1 MSRGTHRRGWAAG
14 VVLAVVLAATTTAT
28 ASASADGDRGPLLL
42 TVTVPEDQE
51 EPPGEV
57 DDGKL
62 TNAELRWAVSA
73 QAGSES
79 HLAGQCNFLM
89 AGRPGTDGNTGGG
102 RVWTEADRNLYH
114 GRSGDVRVV
123 RTVVGQGGDSADSGN
138 STDSTERTATF
149 GTRCTSPDG
158 RPVSYDAG
166 RTTGAEVVL
175 TGGTGTREA
184 DGSVRIRWDGTFTV
198 VFYGGLVYWWVAD
211 PELRLDANGNGA
223 LTGTLGGY
231 GTDQQDMTRWEPLPD
246 TRAQLL
252 TFTGRRL
259 DPDSRGGHLVPDYCG
274 ERVDVRGR
282 VPQLRENPPGSCWGA
297 FPQSFVNFHQ
307 LVGEPE
313 FWYSTGTRDEIK
325 TPANVSVSFDAA
337 ESVGSAGPGGG
348 SGGGSSGGSGGGNG
362 TGTSGGGADSGTPPA
377 ADPPTPDQPPAPT
390 PADPGTAGGGSTG
403 SGPTSAPSPDPADS
417 FLPVA
422 AATLD
427 AAGADLIPEGLL
439 PGGATGRRLAVLTTV
454 LLVAA
459 SVAIL
464 GFRQGWLVLPFRRRD
479 T

>member
-1 MSRGTHRRGWAAG
+1 MSRPTPRRRAAAA
-14 VVLAVVLAATTTAT
+14 VAALAALTLLLPTAATSSAATTA
-28 ASASADGDRGPLLL
+28 ADDQGPLLL
-42 TVTVPEDQE
+42 TVTVPEDGTT
-51 EPPGEV
+51 PPGESE
-57 DDGKL
+57 DGKL
-62 TNAELRWAVSA
+62 TDAELRWAVSV

-79 HLAGQCNFLM
+79 HLAGQCNFLV

-102 RVWTEADRNLYH
+102 RIWTDADSDLYH
-114 GRSGDVRVV
+114 GRSGDVRVM
-123 RTVVGQGGDSADSGN
+123 RTVGRGPDAAQ
-138 STDSTERTATF
+138 RTATF

-158 RPVSYDAG
+158 RQVSYAGG

-184 DGSVRIRWDGTFTV
+184 DGSVRIRWKGSFTV
-198 VFYGGLVYWWVAD
+198 VFYGGLVYWWVTD
-211 PELRLDANGNGA
+211 PELRLDAAGNGA

-231 GTDQQDMTRWEPLPD
+231 GTDQQDMTRWEPLPS
-246 TRAQLL
+246 TRASLV

-274 ERVDVRGR
+274 VRVTTGSR
-282 VPQLRENPPGSCWGA
+282 VPQLREDPTGSCWGS
-297 FPQSFVNFHQ
+297 FPQSFVTFHQ

-337 ESVGSAGPGGG
+337 ESVGSADP
-348 SGGGSSGGSGGGNG
+348 GSSGGGTGSGGDDGTGAPPAAAPPATTAPPGSGGNG
-362 TGTSGGGADSGTPPA
+362 TGSG
-377 ADPPTPDQPPAPT
+377 
-390 PADPGTAGGGSTG
+390 AGGVGPGSTPG
-403 SGPTSAPSPDPADS
+403 NSNANGNGTDPDDGAASS

-427 AAGADLIPEGLL
+427 AAGAALVPDGLL

-459 SVAIL
+459 AVAIL

>member
-1 MSRGTHRRGWAAG
+1 MSRTTNRLRWTA
-14 VVLAVVLAATTTAT
+14 AVVLAAVLSGTAATTTTAV
-28 ASASADGDRGPLLL
+28 AAADDDQGPLLL
-42 TVTVPEDQE
+42 TVTVPEDQQ
-51 EPPGEV
+51 EPPGEGE
-57 DDGKL
+57 DGRL
-62 TNAELRWAVSA
+62 TDAELRWAVSV

-79 HLAGQCNFLM
+79 HLAGQCNFLV
-89 AGRPGTDGNTGGG
+89 AGRPGTDGDTGGG
-102 RVWTEADRNLYH
+102 RLWTDADSDLYH

-123 RTVVGQGGDSADSGN
+123 RTVGRGADS
-138 STDSTERTATF
+138 TQRTATF

-158 RPVSYDAG
+158 LPVSYGAG

-175 TGGTGTREA
+175 TGGAGTRQA

-211 PELRLDANGNGA
+211 PELRLDARGNGS

-231 GTDQQDMTRWEPLPD
+231 GTDQQDTTRWEPLPA
-246 TRAQLL
+246 TRAALV

-274 ERVDVRGR
+274 ERVTTGGR
-282 VPQLRENPPGSCWGA
+282 VPQLREDPPGSCWGA
-297 FPQSFVNFHQ
+297 FPQAFVDFHQ

-313 FWYSTGTRDEIK
+313 FWYTTGTRDEIK
-325 TPANVSVSFDAA
+325 TPANVSVSFDAD
-337 ESVGSAGPGGG
+337 ESVGSAGPGGEP
-348 SGGGSSGGSGGGNG
+348 GGGGPGADGG
-362 TGTSGGGADSGTPPA
+362 TG
-377 ADPPTPDQPPAPT
+377 
-390 PADPGTAGGGSTG
+390 AGGGSGATG
-403 SGPTSAPSPDPADS
+403 SDLESDVVPPATADRPRGSGGATTGDPDPAPSPDASGS

-422 AATLD
+422 AATLG
-427 AAGADLIPEGLL
+427 AAGADLIPEGLI
-439 PGGATGRRLAVLTTV
+439 PGGATGRRLALLTTV

-479 T
+479 P

>member
-1 MSRGTHRRGWAAG
+1 MSRPTPRRRAAAA
-14 VVLAVVLAATTTAT
+14 VAAVAALTVLLSTAAPATTAASATTAAPATTAATA
-28 ASASADGDRGPLLL
+28 ADDQGPLLL
-42 TVTVPEDQE
+42 TVTVPEDGTA
-51 EPPGEV
+51 PPGESE
-57 DDGKL
+57 DGRL
-62 TNAELRWAVSA
+62 TDAELRWAVSV

-79 HLAGQCNFLM
+79 HLAGQCNFLV

-102 RVWTEADRNLYH
+102 RIWTDADRNLYH

-123 RTVVGQGGDSADSGN
+123 RTVGRGAE
-138 STDSTERTATF
+138 STQRTATF

-158 RPVSYDAG
+158 RPVSYSGG

-184 DGSVRIRWDGTFTV
+184 DGSVRIRWKGSFTV
-198 VFYGGLVYWWVAD
+198 VFYGGLVYWWVTD
-211 PELRLDANGNGA
+211 PELRLDAAGNGA

-231 GTDQQDMTRWEPLPD
+231 GTDQQDMTRWEPLPS
-246 TRAQLL
+246 TRAKLV

-274 ERVDVRGR
+274 VRVSTGNR
-282 VPQLRENPPGSCWGA
+282 VPQLREDPAGSCWGS
-297 FPQSFVNFHQ
+297 FPQAFVAFHQ

-325 TPANVSVSFDAA
+325 TPANVSVSFDSA
-337 ESVGSAGPGGG
+337 ESVGSADPGG
-348 SGGGSSGGSGGGNG
+348 SGGGAGNG
-362 TGTSGGGADSGTPPA
+362 VDDDTPPPA
-377 ADPPTPDQPPAPT
+377 AAPPAPT
-390 PADPGTAGGGSTG
+390 APPGSGDGGTGGGSGAGGVRPGTTPG
-403 SGPTSAPSPDPADS
+403 NGTDPEDEATES

-422 AATLD
+422 AATHD
-427 AAGADLIPEGLL
+427 AAGAALIPDGLL

>member
-1 MSRGTHRRGWAAG
+1 MSRATRRRRSAATAAA
-14 VVLAVVLAATTTAT
+14 LALTLLLSAATT
-28 ASASADGDRGPLLL
+28 ASAATSDDQGPLLL
-42 TVTVPEDQE
+42 TVTVPEDGS
-51 EPPGEV
+51 EPPGEGE
-57 DDGKL
+57 DGRL
-62 TNAELRWAVSA
+62 TNAELRWAVSV

-79 HLAGQCNFLM
+79 HLAGQCNFLV

-102 RVWTEADRNLYH
+102 RIWTAADRDLYH
-114 GRSGDVRVV
+114 GRAGDVRVL
-123 RTVVGQGGDSADSGN
+123 RTVGRGADAAQ
-138 STDSTERTATF
+138 RTATF

-158 RPVSYDAG
+158 RPVSYAAG

-184 DGSVRIRWDGTFTV
+184 DGSVRIRWTGSFTV
-198 VFYGGLVYWWVAD
+198 VFYGGLVYWWVTD
-211 PELRLDANGNGA
+211 PELHLDAAGNGA

-231 GTDQQDMTRWEPLPD
+231 GTDQQDMTRWEPLPS
-246 TRAQLL
+246 TRASLV

-274 ERVDVRGR
+274 VRASTGDR
-282 VPQLRENPPGSCWGA
+282 VPQLREDPAGSCWGS
-297 FPQSFVNFHQ
+297 FPQAFVNFHQ

-337 ESVGSAGPGGG
+337 ESVGSAGPGNG
-348 SGGGSSGGSGGGNG
+348 G
-362 TGTSGGGADSGTPPA
+362 TGTGGGADDGGGGTAPPPA
-377 ADPPTPDQPPAPT
+377 AVPPATTGPE
-390 PADPGTAGGGSTG
+390 GTG
-403 SGPTSAPSPDPADS
+403 SGSGTGGGGTRGGTTTTPDADTPAS

-427 AAGADLIPEGLL
+427 ATGAALIPDGLI
-439 PGGATGRRLAVLTTV
+439 PGGATGRRLAVLTAV

-479 T
+479 P

>member
-1 MSRGTHRRGWAAG
+1 MTRPTPRRRAAA
-14 VVLAVVLAATTTAT
+14 AVAALAALTLLLPTA
-28 ASASADGDRGPLLL
+28 AAADDQGPLLL
-42 TVTVPEDQE
+42 TVTVPDDDST
-51 EPPGEV
+51 PPGESE
-57 DDGKL
+57 DGTL
-62 TNAELRWAVSA
+62 TNAELRWAVSV

-79 HLAGQCNFLM
+79 HLAGQCNFLV

-102 RVWTEADRNLYH
+102 RIWTDADRDLYH
-114 GRSGDVRVV
+114 GTAGDVRVV
-123 RTVVGQGGDSADSGN
+123 RTVGRGADAVQ
-138 STDSTERTATF
+138 RTASF
-149 GTRCTSPDG
+149 GTRCTAPDG
-158 RPVSYDAG
+158 RPVSYSGG

-184 DGSVRIRWDGTFTV
+184 DGSVRIRWKGSFTV
-198 VFYGGLVYWWVAD
+198 VFYGGLVYWWVTD
-211 PELRLDANGNGA
+211 PELRLDAAGNGA

-231 GTDQQDMTRWEPLPD
+231 GTDQQDMTRWEPLPS
-246 TRAQLL
+246 TRASLV

-274 ERVDVRGR
+274 VRVSTGER
-282 VPQLRENPPGSCWGA
+282 VPQLREDPAGSCWGS
-297 FPQSFVNFHQ
+297 FPQAFVTFHQ

-337 ESVGSAGPGGG
+337 ESVGSADPGD
-348 SGGGSSGGSGGGNG
+348 SGNGGGGNG
-362 TGTSGGGADSGTPPA
+362 NGGD
-377 ADPPTPDQPPAPT
+377 
-390 PADPGTAGGGSTG
+390 GGGSTTPPTTTAPPG
-403 SGPTSAPSPDPADS
+403 SDDAGTGAGGNPGGVAPGTTPGTGTDPDDRSGNA

-427 AAGADLIPEGLL
+427 AAGADLIPDGLL
-439 PGGATGRRLAVLTTV
+439 PGGATGRRLAVLTAV

>member
-1 MSRGTHRRGWAAG
+1 MSRATRRRRS
-14 VVLAVVLAATTTAT
+14 AATAAALVLTLLLSAAT
-28 ASASADGDRGPLLL
+28 AASAATSAATSDDQGPLLL
-42 TVTVPEDQE
+42 TVTVPEDGT
-51 EPPGEV
+51 EPPGGGE
-57 DDGKL
+57 DGRL
-62 TNAELRWAVSA
+62 TNAELRWAVSV

-79 HLAGQCNFLM
+79 HLAGQCNFLV
-89 AGRPGTDGNTGGG
+89 AGRPGTDGNTGDG
-102 RVWTEADRNLYH
+102 RIWTDADEDLYH
-114 GRSGDVRVV
+114 GRSGDVRVL
-123 RTVVGQGGDSADSGN
+123 RTVGRGADAAQ
-138 STDSTERTATF
+138 RTATF

-158 RPVSYDAG
+158 RPVSYAAG

-175 TGGTGTREA
+175 TGGTGTRGA
-184 DGSVRIRWDGTFTV
+184 DGSVRIRWTGSFTV
-198 VFYGGLVYWWVAD
+198 VFYGGLVYWWVTD
-211 PELRLDANGNGA
+211 PELRLDSAGNGA

-231 GTDQQDMTRWEPLPD
+231 GTDQQDMTRWEPLPS
-246 TRAQLL
+246 TRASLV

-274 ERVDVRGR
+274 VRASTGDR
-282 VPQLRENPPGSCWGA
+282 VPQLREDPAGSCWGS
-297 FPQSFVNFHQ
+297 FPQGFVNFHQ

-337 ESVGSAGPGGG
+337 ESVGSAGPGNGGTGTGGGG
-348 SGGGSSGGSGGGNG
+348 SGTDNPPTAAPPATTGPEGNGGGSGSGAGSGSG
-362 TGTSGGGADSGTPPA
+362 TGGTRGGTTT
-377 ADPPTPDQPPAPT
+377 TPDADT
-390 PADPGTAGGGSTG
+390 PA
-403 SGPTSAPSPDPADS
+403 S

-427 AAGADLIPEGLL
+427 AAGAALIPDGLI
-439 PGGATGRRLAVLTTV
+439 PGGATGRRLAVLTAV

-479 T
+479 P

>member
-1 MSRGTHRRGWAAG
+1 MLLSTAA
-14 VVLAVVLAATTTAT
+14 VTSTAAATATTAP
-28 ASASADGDRGPLLL
+28 DDQGPLLL
-42 TVTVPEDQE
+42 TVTVPEDE
-51 EPPGEV
+51 TTPPGGSE
-57 DDGKL
+57 DGEL
-62 TNAELRWAVSA
+62 TDAELRWAVSV

-79 HLAGQCNFLM
+79 HLAGQCNFLV
-89 AGRPGTDGNTGGG
+89 AGRPGINGNAGGG
-102 RVWTEADRNLYH
+102 RIWTDADRDLYH
-114 GRSGDVRVV
+114 GTAGDVRVV
-123 RTVVGQGGDSADSGN
+123 RTVGRGADAVQ
-138 STDSTERTATF
+138 RTASF

-158 RPVSYDAG
+158 RPVSYAAG

-184 DGSVRIRWDGTFTV
+184 DGSVRIRWTGSFTV
-198 VFYGGLVYWWVAD
+198 VFYGGLVYWWVTD
-211 PELRLDANGNGA
+211 PELRLDAAGNGA

-231 GTDQQDMTRWEPLPD
+231 GTDQQDMTRWEPLPS
-246 TRAQLL
+246 TRANLV

-259 DPDSRGGHLVPDYCG
+259 DPGSRGGHLVPDYCG
-274 ERVDVRGR
+274 VRVTTGSR
-282 VPQLRENPPGSCWGA
+282 VPQLREDPAGSCWGS
-297 FPQSFVNFHQ
+297 FPQAFVTFHQ

-313 FWYSTGTRDEIK
+313 FWYSTGTRDDIK

-337 ESVGSAGPGGG
+337 ESVGSADPGNGG
-348 SGGGSSGGSGGGNG
+348 TGGGNG
-362 TGTSGGGADSGTPPA
+362 NGNGGDGAAPPPTTAPPTTAPPGSGNAGSGAGGSPAGVGPGTPPGNGTDDEA
-377 ADPPTPDQPPAPT
+377 AN
-390 PADPGTAGGGSTG
+390 
-403 SGPTSAPSPDPADS
+403 S

-427 AAGADLIPEGLL
+427 AAGADLIPDGLL
-439 PGGATGRRLAVLTTV
+439 PGGATGRRLAVLTAV

>member
-1 MSRGTHRRGWAAG
+1 MSY
-14 VVLAVVLAATTTAT
+14 
-28 ASASADGDRGPLLL
+28 S
-42 TVTVPEDQE
+42 
-51 EPPGEV
+51 
-57 DDGKL
+57 
-62 TNAELRWAVSA
+62 
-73 QAGSES
+73 
-79 HLAGQCNFLM
+79 
-89 AGRPGTDGNTGGG
+89 
-102 RVWTEADRNLYH
+102 
-114 GRSGDVRVV
+114 
-123 RTVVGQGGDSADSGN
+123 
-138 STDSTERTATF
+138 
-149 GTRCTSPDG
+149 
-158 RPVSYDAG
+158 AG

-198 VFYGGLVYWWVAD
+198 VFYGGLVYWWVTD
-211 PELRLDANGNGA
+211 PELRLDADGNGA

-231 GTDQQDMTRWEPLPD
+231 GTDQQDMTRWEPLPA
-246 TRAQLL
+246 TRAQLV

-274 ERVDVRGR
+274 ERVDVGDR

-337 ESVGSAGPGGG
+337 ESVGSAGPAVA
-348 SGGGSSGGSGGGNG
+348 
-362 TGTSGGGADSGTPPA
+362 GAA
-377 ADPPTPDQPPAPT
+377 ARHRYERRRGRRRDTACAGPAPT
-390 PADPGTAGGGSTG
+390 GGQTPPRAARTAGTRRRRQHRPGAPPRAPIP
-403 SGPTSAPSPDPADS
+403 PTS

-427 AAGADLIPEGLL
+427 AAGADLIPEGLI
-439 PGGATGRRLAVLTTV
+439 PGGATGRRLAILTTV

>member
-1 MSRGTHRRGWAAG
+1 MTRPTPRRRAAA
-14 VVLAVVLAATTTAT
+14 AVAALAALTLLLPTAATSTAAATSVPAT
-28 ASASADGDRGPLLL
+28 AADDQGPLLL
-42 TVTVPEDQE
+42 TVTVPEDE
-51 EPPGEV
+51 STPPGESE
-57 DDGKL
+57 DGRL
-62 TNAELRWAVSA
+62 TNAELRWAVSV

-79 HLAGQCNFLM
+79 HLAGQCNFLV

-102 RVWTEADRNLYH
+102 RIWTDADRDLYH
-114 GRSGDVRVV
+114 GTSGDVRVV
-123 RTVVGQGGDSADSGN
+123 RTVGRGADAVQ
-138 STDSTERTATF
+138 RTASF

-158 RPVSYDAG
+158 RPVSYSGG

-175 TGGTGTREA
+175 AGGTGTREA
-184 DGSVRIRWDGTFTV
+184 DGSVRIRWKGSFTV
-198 VFYGGLVYWWVAD
+198 VFYGGLVYWWVTD
-211 PELRLDANGNGA
+211 PELRLDAAGNGA
-223 LTGTLGGY
+223 LSGTLGGY
-231 GTDQQDMTRWEPLPD
+231 GTDQQDMTRWEPLPS
-246 TRAQLL
+246 TRANLV

-274 ERVDVRGR
+274 VRVNSGSR
-282 VPQLRENPPGSCWGA
+282 VPQLREDPAGSCWGS
-297 FPQSFVNFHQ
+297 FPQAFVTFHQ

-337 ESVGSAGPGGG
+337 ESVGSADPGG
-348 SGGGSSGGSGGGNG
+348 SGNGGGGGNG
-362 TGTSGGGADSGTPPA
+362 NGGDEGAGDGAAAPPAATPPASTAPPGSGGTGGGTGAGNGAGGGADSPA
-377 ADPPTPDQPPAPT
+377 
-390 PADPGTAGGGSTG
+390 TAAS
-403 SGPTSAPSPDPADS
+403 S

-427 AAGADLIPEGLL
+427 AAGADLIPDGLL
-439 PGGATGRRLAVLTTV
+439 PGGATGRRLAVLTAV